1 MYIVFYLYLIFLVDN
16 IYCDTN
22 TLGRNNKN
30 KIKRL
35 NQPNESI
42 KKKKTGLVSTT
53 KKIILNNNSSV
64 NKCIDQRLMNVQQKP
79 IVPILNN
86 MNSSSSSSG
95 EIYLFYFLI
104 HDLK

>member
-1 MYIVFYLYLIFLVDN
+1 MYIVFYLHLIFLVDN
-16 IYCDTN
+16 NRHDTS

-42 KKKKTGLVSTT
+42 KKKKPGLVSTT

-86 MNSSSSSSG
+86 VISSSSSSG
-95 EIYLFYFLI
+95 EIYLFYFLYL
-104 HDLK
+104 DLK